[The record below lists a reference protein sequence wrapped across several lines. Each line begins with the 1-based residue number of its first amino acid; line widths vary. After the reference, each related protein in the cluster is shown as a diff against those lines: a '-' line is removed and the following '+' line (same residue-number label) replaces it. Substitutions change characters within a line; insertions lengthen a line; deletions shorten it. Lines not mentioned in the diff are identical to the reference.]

1 MAVVLKAHWF
11 SKKARPAESRM
22 MSKAV
27 ALNSGSAKR
36 LSKKATM
43 NNRVRHA
50 QLISQP
56 LQQAMEHG
64 LYFQSFFQ
72 LQQKMFHFQG
82 ICCTC
87 VVLPWL
93 QKLTGCVSLQTVNA
107 LNCKNVQM
115 KQCTDKGLH
124 NFLLPFFILKSSQAT
139 GNVFVAWQLL
149 CKFKIHGVKCLFKK
163 PNQQSSN

>member
-11 SKKARPAESRM
+11 SKKAKPAESRM

-36 LSKKATM
+36 LSKKSY
-43 NNRVRHA
+43 NEVRHA

-56 LQQAMEHG
+56 LQQTMECG

-87 VVLPWL
+87 VVLPRL

-124 NFLLPFFILKSSQAT
+124 NFLLPFFILLKSSQAT
-139 GNVFVAWQLL
+139 GNVFAAW
-149 CKFKIHGVKCLFKK
+149 
-163 PNQQSSN
+163 